1 MASVL
6 VDEMRCL
13 DSSDSADDIYL
24 MTFRGNTTA
33 PFASNVG
40 VQGPGNFWDDF
51 DATEVRKQDI
61 AIAQFRTDAVYVVML
76 VDQDSGRDID
86 TEALG
91 LWKTMTDVAW
101 KAMMVSQTVAGLGT
115 GAEQQRAAAAAGI
128 VNAFLGAASA
138 TIRAPKDPDDRI
150 GLPKRLSVTPG
161 KTTVIDFKESG
172 GDGHYKVTFKVQ

>member
-1 MASVL
+1 MVAVI
-6 VDEMRCL
+6 VDEMRCI

-33 PFASNVG
+33 PFDSNVA
-40 VQGPGNFWDDF
+40 VKGPGNFWDDF
-51 DATEVRKQDI
+51 DAQEVRKLDI
-61 AIAQFRTDAVYVVML
+61 PIAQFRNDAVYVVML

-101 KAMMVSQTVAGLGT
+101 KAVMIAQTVAGQAT
-115 GAEQQRAAAAAGI
+115 GAEPQRAAAAAAI

-150 GLPKRLSVTPG
+150 GLPRRLVVSPG
-161 KTTVIDFKESG
+161 KPTVMDFKESG
-172 GDGHYKVTFKVQ
+172 GDGHYKVTFKAA